1 MVVFRCL
8 LFFCCRFAIRPEAF
22 KAEGWLPD
30 PPASYLEALRRQQR
44 LLHGQERRRCLHQH
58 KVRCVLRCF
67 WCGAAAMVVH
77 CFGLHVDCLA
87 LPAVCSSDGF
97 QAAVLGAQID

>member
-1 MVVFRCL
+1 MCCWGLCL
-8 LFFCCRFAIRPEAF
+8 CQPHPLFTLWFGCVCTSGAAFVHTSGSVSMFNCRRFAIRPEAF

-58 KVRCVLRCF
+58 KVRC
-67 WCGAAAMVVH
+67 
-77 CFGLHVDCLA
+77 LA
-87 LPAVCSSDGF
+87 S
-97 QAAVLGAQID
+97 